1 MCLSKI
7 RHRPFCLKFRSNHFS
22 LPLQSRKE
30 EQEGGIVKPGVIGA
44 AKLTLFFSMR
54 TLLVGLLVI
63 LQYLTHHS
71 AEAFNIMTD
80 LKIPNIAEAA
90 KAQQAKDR
98 FGEKKI
104 AVVTGTSSG
113 LGRKTALALL
123 RTGQYHVVGAV
134 RDLDKMEAVA
144 EIDEFDPDSFTAM
157 HCELNSFESVRQF
170 CHDLEKVRCHR
181 PIDRLICNAGVY
193 QPSLPHAK
201 WSMDGIEQTMQ
212 INYLSHFLMIRCV
225 PSQAAR
231 VAEAAKHRT
240 FNMLLVFLLTSQ
252 YVPLHAKIIISKC
265 TNAHTNTFKSA
276 CS

>member
-1 MCLSKI
+1 M
-7 RHRPFCLKFRSNHFS
+7 
-22 LPLQSRKE
+22 
-30 EQEGGIVKPGVIGA
+30 
-44 AKLTLFFSMR
+44 
-54 TLLVGLLVI
+54 VGLLVI

-181 PIDRLICNAGVY
+181 PSTPLEL
-193 QPSLPHAK
+193 QPLQPRHLDQTPCPLVWRRNPGFLAK
-201 WSMDGIEQTMQ
+201 
-212 INYLSHFLMIRCV
+212 
-225 PSQAAR
+225 
-231 VAEAAKHRT
+231 
-240 FNMLLVFLLTSQ
+240 
-252 YVPLHAKIIISKC
+252 LHA
-265 TNAHTNTFKSA
+265 
-276 CS
+276 